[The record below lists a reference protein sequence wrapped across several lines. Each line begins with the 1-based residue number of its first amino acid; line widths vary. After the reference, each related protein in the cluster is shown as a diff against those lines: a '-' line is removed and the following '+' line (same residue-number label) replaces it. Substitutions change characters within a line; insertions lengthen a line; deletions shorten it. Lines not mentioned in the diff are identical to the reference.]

1 MRQDIEDLVSL
12 GRRIRVCPYYASR
25 DMSEQA
31 QIVFSPYN
39 YLIDPRVRQ
48 SMKIPINDN
57 IIILDEAHNIEDS
70 ARESAGGSWSQ
81 EDFHLALNDCEKV
94 NNSFQKTEKGALVS
108 EGGIHFLLFL
118 LVNEITRT
126 AKV

>member
-1 MRQDIEDLVSL
+1 MKIILLFLLGIILFDVQDIEDLVSL

-70 ARESAGGSWSQ
+70 
-81 EDFHLALNDCEKV
+81 
-94 NNSFQKTEKGALVS
+94 
-108 EGGIHFLLFL
+108 GIKH
-118 LVNEITRT
+118 
-126 AKV
+126 